1 MGPPD
6 ERWPCSELQDE
17 ARAPIH
23 AVSERLTGDDREV
36 AVLTHGCQH
45 SDHSS
50 AVEMWARRPCSVL
63 LSGSASSTLC
73 GGCCEVQA
81 VVGTNRAPVGVLRC
95 AWPVLLKNC
104 ARSVAETKPDVRGC
118 VLAQAAMLAGCKTL
132 SVGSASEA
140 IVGRCFCAWPLRS
153 DPARRRG
160 GLIQRRGHHLLSK
173 QRAASVIPP

>member
-1 MGPPD
+1 M
-6 ERWPCSELQDE
+6 
-17 ARAPIH
+17 
-23 AVSERLTGDDREV
+23 
-36 AVLTHGCQH
+36 LTHGCQH
-45 SDHSS
+45 SDQSS

-81 VVGTNRAPVGVLRC
+81 VLGTNRAPVGVLRC

-140 IVGRCFCAWPLRS
+140 IVERKSALGHSRPSTSRLRRKS
-153 DPARRRG
+153 NLAPRV
-160 GLIQRRGHHLLSK
+160 QLLVK
-173 QRAASVIPP
+173 VPRLAAVVPP